1 MIIPQNKSYKADS
14 RDKNLVIIL
23 KFFTGFLTYE
33 ICHFPNSFIINLIA
47 KISKIKKPT
56 FQ

>member
-1 MIIPQNKSYKADS
+1 MIIPQSESYKTDS
-14 RDKNLVIIL
+14 RDKDCNRYT
-23 KFFTGFLTYE
+23 KFFSYFLSYE
-33 ICHFPNSFIINLIA
+33 ICHFPNSFIINLLA